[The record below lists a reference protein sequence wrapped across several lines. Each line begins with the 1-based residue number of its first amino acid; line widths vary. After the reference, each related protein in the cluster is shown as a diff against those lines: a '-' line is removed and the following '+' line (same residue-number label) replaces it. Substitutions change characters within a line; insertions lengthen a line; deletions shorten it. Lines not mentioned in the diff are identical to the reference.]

1 MPLLFVLALGCFA
14 GALSLRIVD
23 PIVPEIA
30 RDYEALA
37 ATVAFLASAFALP
50 YAFSQP
56 ILGPLSDAV
65 GKARVIK
72 VCLAVLTVA
81 MFMSAIAPTLEILF
95 LTRIVGGVA
104 AGGIIPVSLAMV
116 GDRFALSERQ
126 VALSRVIL
134 AAMLGQL
141 IGSVFTGLISA
152 YFGWRYAMA
161 AVGVAAL
168 GAFITTI
175 LALKPRQ
182 NAERRRFTVAGFKSG
197 YADVFANPRAKF
209 CYAAVFVEGLCI
221 MGLLPYVAALM
232 EARGAGGIK
241 EAGFVV
247 AGIGL
252 GGVLYSVLIKALI
265 RLAGNMFNLMRG
277 GGLVVALGY
286 GIFAL
291 QGSWQLQLAAFTV
304 VGVGFFMIH
313 NPLQTQATELAPN
326 ARGSAVAL
334 HAFFFFLGHA
344 AGPAFYAITLGTV
357 GVVPAVA
364 LSATMMAVLGV
375 FTAHK
380 LQRLAA
386 IPVKT

>member
-30 RDYEALA
+30 RDYQALA
-37 ATVAFLASAFALP
+37 ATVAFLASAFAFP

-72 VCLAVLTVA
+72 VCLLILTVA
-81 MFMSAIAPTLEILF
+81 MFMSAVAPTLEILF
-95 LTRIVGGVA
+95 VTRVIGGVA

-116 GDRFALSERQ
+116 GDRFPLAERQ

-175 LALKPRQ
+175 FALKPRQ
-182 NAERRRFTVAGFKSG
+182 NAERRRLTVAGFKSG

-209 CYAAVFVEGLCI
+209 CYGAVFVEGVCI
-221 MGLLPYVAALM
+221 MGILPYVATLM

-247 AGIGL
+247 AGIGV
-252 GGVLYSVLIKALI
+252 GGVIYSALI
-265 RLAGNMFNLMRG
+265 RVLMKRMGNMFNLMRAG
-277 GGLVVALGY
+277 GFVAALGY

-291 QGSWQLQLAAFTV
+291 QGSWPLQLVAFTV
-304 VGVGFFMIH
+304 IGIGFFMIH
-313 NPLQTQATELAPN
+313 NPLQTQATELAPK

-344 AGPAFYAITLGTV
+344 AGPAFYAITLGTL
-357 GVVPAVA
+357 GVAPAVA
-364 LSATMMAVLGV
+364 LSAVMMAALGV
-375 FTAHK
+375 FTAFN
-380 LQRLAA
+380 LQKLAA
-386 IPVKT
+386 APAKT